1 MGDINLRL
9 VAEQALTL
17 SLVYRTL
24 FVGSRGLE
32 EAKNLLIS
40 YKQGQIKHMTPDL
53 WRAKKIVDSTLH
65 PDTGEPVFLPFRMS
79 CFVLSNLV
87 VTAGMLTPN
96 LGVRSS
102 PRQHNSLLTSP
113 SDPRHNSLASRQP
126 VPERRHQLLQR
137 KQILPPLLVQDRPVL
152 LPSRD
157 SLLLRSRRPEQP
169 RPPPQEPRPQH
180 PPHPLPS
187 GPLRRRRQRRCP
199 ERFPHAC

>member
-1 MGDINLRL
+1 MSSI
-9 VAEQALTL
+9 
-17 SLVYRTL
+17 YRTL

-102 PRQHNSLLTSP
+102 SSPR
-113 SDPRHNSLASRQP
+113 
-126 VPERRHQLLQR
+126 
-137 KQILPPLLVQDRPVL
+137 
-152 LPSRD
+152 
-157 SLLLRSRRPEQP
+157 
-169 RPPPQEPRPQH
+169 
-180 PPHPLPS
+180 
-187 GPLRRRRQRRCP
+187 
-199 ERFPHAC
+199 